1 MPKVQVLSEYCKG
14 CGLCVSVCP
23 LEALELADELTA
35 LAVYPP
41 RQKADVRCTGC
52 LACALICPDAAIEIL
67 DVEETSELQVNRAPA
82 RRSR

>member
-1 MPKVQVLSEYCKG
+1 MPKVRVLTEYCKG

-23 LEALELADELTA
+23 VEGLEFSDELTS

-52 LACALICPDAAIEIL
+52 LGCTLICPDAAIEVI
-67 DVEETSELQVNRAPA
+67 DVEETSELQVNRATA
-82 RRSR
+82 RRAR